1 MLPKDRLGGVAYQ
14 KRSQRADVINL
25 NIALRWRAAPRI
37 EEQLVEVAEAGRG
50 ADSHESVLV
59 EQGSEV
65 SAREGRVRW
74 SPAFSAIRLTTL
86 RSACRSTD

>member
-1 MLPKDRLGGVAYQ
+1 VLPKDRLGGVAYQ

-65 SAREGRVRW
+65 SAREGRVR
-74 SPAFSAIRLTTL
+74 
-86 RSACRSTD
+86 